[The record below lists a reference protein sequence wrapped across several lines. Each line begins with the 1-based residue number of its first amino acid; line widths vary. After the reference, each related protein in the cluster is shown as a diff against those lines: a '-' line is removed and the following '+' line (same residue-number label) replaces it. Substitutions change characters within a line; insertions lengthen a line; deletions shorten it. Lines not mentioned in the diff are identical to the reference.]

1 MDFQQKSNQDGLTLQ
16 KKLDAAC
23 NSIRDQIGRGHV
35 ANYIPALARIDI
47 KKFGASILTLEGEQ
61 ASYGDAQEP
70 FSIQSI
76 SKVFSLTLVLNKIGD
91 ELWKRVHHEPSG
103 NAFNSIVQLEMEK
116 GIPRNP
122 FINAGALVL
131 SDILLEGVSKK
142 ECLSFILNFLHQV
155 SNDRSIQIDE
165 EVSLSE
171 LNTAHRNLSLANF
184 MKSCHNIKHSV
195 EEVLDIYCH
204 QCSIAMN
211 NEQLCRSLLFLAKVG
226 FDPLTKTQV
235 ISQEL
240 ARRINSIM
248 MLCGH
253 YDASGDFAYRVGL
266 PGKSGV
272 GGGIV
277 VVVPEVGVI
286 SVWSPGLNKNGNS
299 LAGTAAL
306 EAIAKS
312 LNWNIL

>member
-1 MDFQQKSNQDGLTLQ
+1 MSKPLQ
-16 KKLDAAC
+16 KILDTAC
-23 NSIRDQIGRGHV
+23 NSILDQVGHGHV

-47 KKFGASILTLEGEQ
+47 NKFGASILTLNGEV
-61 ASYGDAQEP
+61 ASYGDAQET

-76 SKVFSLTLVLNKIGD
+76 SKVFSLTMVLNKIGD
-91 ELWKRVHHEPSG
+91 DLWKRVHHEPSG

-131 SDILLEGVSKK
+131 SDILLQGHKPES
-142 ECLSFILNFLHQV
+142 CLASYLAFLHTV
-155 SNDRSIQIDE
+155 SQDQSIAMDE
-165 EVSLSE
+165 EVANSE
-171 LNTAHRNLSLANF
+171 LDTAHRNLSLANF
-184 MKSCHNIKHSV
+184 MKSCNNIKHTV
-195 EEVLDIYCH
+195 KDVLNVYCH
-204 QCSIAMN
+204 HCSIAMN
-211 NEQLCRSLLFLAKVG
+211 CEQLNRSLLFLAREG
-226 FDPLTKTQV
+226 FDP
-235 ISQEL
+235 ISKNQIIASEM

-277 VVVPEVGVI
+277 VIVPDVGI
-286 SVWSPGLNKNGNS
+286 ITVWSPGLNKNGNS

-306 EAIAKS
+306 EAIAKTS
-312 LNWNIL
+312 NWNIL

>member
-1 MDFQQKSNQDGLTLQ
+1 MDFQKIPNDKARTLQ
-16 KKLDAAC
+16 IKLDAAC

-47 KKFGASILTLEGEQ
+47 KKFGASILTLDGEH
-61 ASYGDAQEP
+61 ASYGDAEEP

-91 ELWKRVHHEPSG
+91 DLWKRVHHEPSG

-142 ECLSFILNFLHQV
+142 DCLALILNFLHLV
-155 SNDRSIQIDE
+155 TNDQSIQSDE
-165 EVSLSE
+165 EVALSE

-184 MKSCHNIKHSV
+184 MKSCQNIKHDV
-195 EEVLDIYCH
+195 KDVLDIYCH
-204 QCSIAMN
+204 QCSISMN
-211 NEQLCRSLLFLAKVG
+211 NKQLCRSLLFLAKEG
-226 FDPLTKTQV
+226 FDPITKSQV

-277 VVVPEVGVI
+277 VVVPDVGII

-306 EAIAKS
+306 EALAKS

>member
-1 MDFQQKSNQDGLTLQ
+1 MQQILETACKSIQDKIGTG
-16 KKLDAAC
+16 
-23 NSIRDQIGRGHV
+23 QI
-35 ANYIPALARIDI
+35 ANYIPALARINPNH
-47 KKFGASILTLEGEQ
+47 FGASILSLDGEV
-61 ASYGDAQEP
+61 SNFGDSKIR

-76 SKVFSLTLVLNKIGD
+76 SKVFSLTLVLQKIGD

-103 NAFNSIVQLEMEK
+103 NAFNSIVQLEMER

-131 SDILLEGVSKK
+131 SDILLKSKSPDVCLS
-142 ECLSFILNFLHQV
+142 EVLSFIQEV
-155 SNDRSIQIDE
+155 ACDSSIGIDT
-165 EVSLSE
+165 EVAASE
-171 LNTAHRNLSLANF
+171 ISTAHRNASLANF
-184 MKSCHNIKHSV
+184 MKSCQNIENEV
-195 EEVLDIYCH
+195 EAVLKTYCSL
-204 QCSIAMN
+204 CAVSMSC
-211 NEQLCRSLLFLAKVG
+211 EQLCRAFLYLAGEG
-226 FDPLTKTQV
+226 FDPIAKKRI
-235 ISQEL
+235 ISPEM

-286 SVWSPGLNKNGNS
+286 TVWSPGLNQNGNS

-306 EAIAKS
+306 EAIAKVS
-312 LNWNIL
+312 NWNIL